1 METLDMY
8 DSAAHFTM
16 RARDEPV
23 THQLSV
29 KVGTCIRFNEMANIV
44 YVQAAGNYV
53 GIVMVGG
60 ETVHTKETI
69 SHIAERLPHHLFFRI
84 HRSYIV
90 NVRYIREIKS
100 RQNNYDFTLSGDIH
114 LLSGTTYRK
123 FVRKQFSINLRRS
136 NKSSA
141 R

>member
-1 METLDMY
+1 MDTQVMY
-8 DSAAHFTM
+8 DSLAHSVMIERDDLAA
-16 RARDEPV
+16 R
-23 THQLSV
+23 QLCV

-53 GIVMVGG
+53 GVVMASG
-60 ETVHTKETI
+60 ETIHTKETI
-69 SHIAERLPHHLFFRI
+69 SHIAERLPHHLFVRI